1 MDSVIA
7 KLDDSVF
14 GMLVEQ
20 PPHILITGIKRE
32 DVEFIN
38 RVRPDFVCLLDDALR
53 KDLSPVIKVIDRPDD
68 LPPISGVREAAVLI
82 ADPDMTPEELI
93 GKIRREKPDVV
104 LIELKEHDEGEYDLI
119 LKTVKAARSV
129 RTEFI
134 D

>member
-20 PPHILITGIKRE
+20 PPHILITGIKAE

-38 RVRPDFVCLLDDALR
+38 RVRPDFVCLEGEAL
-53 KDLSPVIKVIDRPDD
+53 KKELCPVVKVIDSPYD
-68 LPPISGVREAAVLI
+68 LPSISGVHKAAVLT

-104 LIELKEHDEGEYDLI
+104 MIELRAHDEREYDLI

-129 RTEFI
+129 HTELI